1 MRIEG
6 AWEMAFCGKE
16 EKGLTLVKDEVPGSS
31 LVGGYRWCIMSLA
44 MRVGGLEVV

>member
-6 AWEMAFCGKE
+6 AWKMASCGRE
-16 EKGLTLVKDEVPGSS
+16 EEGPTLVKDEVLGSS
-31 LVGGYRWCIMSLA
+31 LVGGDRWCIMSLA